1 MRTLTG
7 KAATASA
14 LCLMLFAPALATPA
28 AAQDSVGDKAKSMG
42 EKTGA
47 NSVLGVTPRT
57 EDFVKEVAISDM
69 FEIQSSELAQQKGD
83 EATKSFANQMIQ
95 AHQKTSAELKTIV
108 TGGTVQATI
117 PTALDNTHQKKLDK
131 LKGLSGADF
140 VKQYRED
147 QVSAHKDADS
157 AFERYAKGGDNPA
170 LKDWAAKTEPTIAH
184 HLEMAK
190 ALDKTK

>member
-1 MRTLTG
+1 
-7 KAATASA
+7 
-14 LCLMLFAPALATPA
+14 
-28 AAQDSVGDKAKSMG
+28 MG
-42 EKTGA
+42 EKPGA

-57 EDFVKEVAISDM
+57 EDFVKEVAIGDM

-83 EATKSFANQMIQ
+83 TATKAFAAQMIE
-95 AHQKTSAELKTIV
+95 AHKKTSAELKTIV

-131 LKGLSGADF
+131 LNSLSGADF

-147 QVSAHKDADS
+147 QVSVHKDADS
-157 AFERYAKGGDNPA
+157 AFQRYAKGGENAA
-170 LKDWAAKTEPTIAH
+170 LKDWAAKTEPTIAQ

-190 ALDKTK
+190 TLDKVK